1 MGSTRELS
9 QTERRSLRTLAFA
22 LDRYEPFVAHSVPER
37 TLRHLLDEGLASE
50 GPSSRPAVGDKGYKL
65 TDRGWDTVRQV
76 WTR

>member
-1 MGSTRELS
+1 MDTANGLS
-9 QTERRSLRTLAFA
+9 PAEKRSLRTIAFA

-50 GPSSRPAVGDKGYKL
+50 GPSSRPAVGEKGYKL